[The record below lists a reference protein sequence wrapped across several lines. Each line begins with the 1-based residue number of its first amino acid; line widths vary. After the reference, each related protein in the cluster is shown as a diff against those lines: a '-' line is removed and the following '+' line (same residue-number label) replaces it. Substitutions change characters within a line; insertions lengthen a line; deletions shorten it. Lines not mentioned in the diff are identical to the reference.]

1 MVGGLV
7 KSIGIKNISLAEDA
21 VQETFLA
28 AQQQWVKSPPDNPQ
42 AWLFKVCKN
51 IALKLIKEDSPHN
64 NIEDAFHLPSHPDYK
79 EEESALNMLLACAHP
94 RFSPKQQVIF
104 ALRYA
109 AGFKVDQIAKILLS
123 QPETI
128 TKTLQRIKG
137 LIKSEKLE
145 LFATH
150 RVVTTE
156 TKNILLN
163 ILYLM
168 FSEGYKTSSG
178 KSILNTILCEDALVF
193 TQTIIRNSDLS
204 TPEARALYAL
214 MLFNLSRF
222 EARFTVDGDLIDL
235 EHQDRTRWNGDMIK
249 VATHSLYESK
259 TNQLSKYH
267 IEGTIAFLHCT
278 ASSFEQTDWSKIV
291 SLYEQLHL
299 INGSPFIQLNLAI
312 AKFYSGNTE
321 EAVLLMKELGTN
333 IFIYNYHLYH
343 VAMGKM
349 LNSKNERPKAIQHYE
364 KAIKLTSHLPEKKY
378 IQNLMENTSY
388 SS

>member
-1 MVGGLV
+1 
-7 KSIGIKNISLAEDA
+7 
-21 VQETFLA
+21 
-28 AQQQWVKSPPDNPQ
+28 
-42 AWLFKVCKN
+42 
-51 IALKLIKEDSPHN
+51 
-64 NIEDAFHLPSHPDYK
+64 
-79 EEESALNMLLACAHP
+79 
-94 RFSPKQQVIF
+94 
-104 ALRYA
+104 
-109 AGFKVDQIAKILLS
+109 
-123 QPETI
+123 
-128 TKTLQRIKG
+128 
-137 LIKSEKLE
+137 
-145 LFATH
+145 
-150 RVVTTE
+150 
-156 TKNILLN
+156 
-163 ILYLM
+163 M

-321 EAVLLMKELGTN
+321 EAALLMKELGTN